1 MPSKKKKASASSSG
15 NEALD
20 AATDSTNSGEIKN
33 MEDDKEVPLNGGA
46 DHASN
51 HKQEK
56 RKKRKKGSDDGLAG
70 DDNGSAEK
78 KTLKVKIKLGDS
90 ETTTQAVDDDL
101 EPEKKKKKTKSKKSE
116 PPKDL
121 VVLLD
126 DVIEKLF
133 KADKKQIFWYPVQDE
148 VYLQTIKNPMDL
160 STLKSKLLQ
169 GKYDTVAHFK
179 ADLELI
185 YQNAETFNGTG
196 SPIHKQAEKLRAISS
211 KELASFSEDEK
222 IITPLTSDISSS
234 EECMIQ
240 IIDILK
246 FEDSYSIFHEPVP
259 LTVPGYHE
267 LIKKPMDFSTL
278 RKKVTEK
285 HISISKFEKYL
296 NRVFANAKKFNPV
309 GTIYHGEAVRI
320 GDFAKE
326 LIEQLK
332 TKFSK
337 GGLKTTPKI
346 TIKISDEEP
355 KEKKSKKKKQEDEKA
370 EKSAEQ
376 KEDKKSKKKKKEKK
390 IESKQENEQKNEV
403 EQVEEASI
411 NVESKETNEITT
423 PKKSSDKKKTPKS
436 KSSTKWRDRV
446 RITDLDFPELEK
458 DSLYT
463 LIDLIWKKLNEIDE
477 YSIFKNPVA
486 KDVPGYYDMIKEPM
500 DLSTM
505 KGKMDAKSYENW
517 RDFEDDVDRIYDNCK
532 LFNSQDSIFSK
543 EANRQQRWFR
553 KWKKDMVTHFGK
565 LQKSDLTPAFVSN
578 YFNEISV
585 VKTGAPKYD
594 LSALNDEEEEEEEIT
609 TLPKTSLC
617 YHLLKIAEDLKTQD
631 KNKYF
636 WNNVDESVHPN
647 YKEKVK
653 HPMSLSTIIDNCK
666 NMNYKTIDQFVN
678 DLDLIHSNTVNY
690 FTSSSKEAKEAK
702 RLFNLSKD
710 KVQPLRSKTF
720 KDVPS
725 TPVSQPKTNKRE
737 TRASS
742 SADIDSFIEPEVPS
756 KTSEKKKKPS
766 SQASQPKSTK
776 KKKTLPP
783 TNPYSKDIDLGW
795 VPMIQPCTYWQFPTY
810 TPDPNPENRPKSIES
825 NHDATQSFIDP
836 SSLSSSYS
844 RDDESVSSNDEEVG
858 PTPRKDK
865 KKEKPQAKPA
875 VDAASTFKTP
885 KTSKKD
891 KSVTIPQTPM
901 IITPPSSSF
910 TPASLLSPSAVQP
923 LSNKTAIPNI
933 VIENR
938 PLPKHSYLVK
948 KFRQSINFRN
958 PTYDWKTLQNMSLS
972 DCLKIFSDEDRTLE
986 EIVQCYKKQPDI
998 IPTHNLSYGM
1008 KDFKDV
1014 NEEDDDLIQRLIT
1027 IATKNSEK
1035 HQTHNLRDSDHS
1047 NSPKPGRRSSHHKVK
1062 DFIDEE
1068 EEEDDMDEDEED
1080 EELSDMEELYDD
1092 EGKKEKHVDEMED
1105 EEEDEEISEND
1116 VLEHILQDFETVTVP
1131 STRRSNPE
1139 EMFKKVKQTL
1149 IDEGVNIFVEE

>member
-1 MPSKKKKASASSSG
+1 MPSKKKKSSAASSGDG
-15 NEALD
+15 NLQNL
-20 AATDSTNSGEIKN
+20 NSGEIKN
-33 MEDDKEVPLNGGA
+33 MEDDKEPLNGV
-46 DHASN
+46 DHAS
-51 HKQEK
+51 HRKEEK
-56 RKKRKKGSDDGLAG
+56 RKKRKKGSDDGLGG
-70 DDNGSAEK
+70 DDNGSTDT

-90 ETTTQAVDDDL
+90 ETTTQAVDDL

-121 VVLLD
+121 VVVLD
-126 DVIEKLF
+126 EIIEKLF

-148 VYLQTIKNPMDL
+148 IYLKTINNPMDL
-160 STLKSKLLQ
+160 STLKSNLLQ
-169 GKYDTVAHFK
+169 GKYDTVARFK

-185 YQNAETFNGTG
+185 YQNAETYNGAG

-211 KELASFSEDEK
+211 KELSSFSNDDK
-222 IITPLTSDISSS
+222 IITPLTSDTSSA
-234 EECMIQ
+234 EECMTQ
-240 IIDILK
+240 ILDILK

-267 LIKKPMDFSTL
+267 LIKKPMDFATL
-278 RKKVTEK
+278 RKKVIEK

-296 NRVFANAKKFNPV
+296 NRVFANATKFNLP
-309 GTIYHGEAVRI
+309 GSIYHNEAVRI
-320 GDFAKE
+320 GEFAKG
-326 LIEQLK
+326 LTQQMK

-337 GGLKTTPKI
+337 GGSKAAPKI
-346 TIKISDEEP
+346 TIKISDQNEEP
-355 KEKKSKKKKQEDEKA
+355 KEKKSKKKKKEEK
-370 EKSAEQ
+370 EEQ
-376 KEDKKSKKKKKEKK
+376 SEETKDKKPKKKKKEKK
-390 IESKQENEQKNEV
+390 AVAKEDNEEKNGL
-403 EQVEEASI
+403 EQQAEEASA
-411 NVESKETNEITT
+411 NVESSETTDITT

-436 KSSTKWRDRV
+436 KPSTKWRDRV

-458 DSLYT
+458 DSLYS
-463 LIDLIWKKLNEIDE
+463 LINLIWNKLNDIDE
-477 YSIFKNPVA
+477 YSIFKTPVG
-486 KDVPGYYDMIKEPM
+486 KDVPGYHETIKEPM

-505 KGKMDAKSYENW
+505 KGKIDAKSYENW

-565 LQKSDLTPAFVSN
+565 HQKSDLTPTFVAN

-594 LSALNDEEEEEEEIT
+594 LSALNEEEESEEETT
-609 TLPKTSLC
+609 TLPRNSLC
-617 YHLLKIAEDLKTQD
+617 YHLLKIAEELKAQD
-631 KNKYF
+631 KSKYF
-636 WNNVDESVHPN
+636 WNNVDESIHPN

-666 NMNYKTIDQFVN
+666 NVHYKTIDQFVN
-678 DLDLIHSNTVNY
+678 DFDLLHSNTVNY
-690 FTSSSKEAKEAK
+690 FTSSSKEAKESK

-720 KDVPS
+720 KDVSS
-725 TPVSQPKTNKRE
+725 TSAAQQPKSNKRE

-742 SADIDSFIEPEVPS
+742 SAADIDSFMEPETPS
-756 KTSEKKKKPS
+756 KPSDKKKKPS
-766 SQASQPKSTK
+766 QTSQPKPSK
-776 KKKTLPP
+776 KKKALPP

-795 VPMIQPCTYWQFPTY
+795 VPMIQPCAYWQFPTY

-844 RDDESVSSNDEEVG
+844 RDDESVSSNDEE
-858 PTPRKDK
+858 TPRKDK
-865 KKEKPQAKPA
+865 KKEKAQAKAA
-875 VDAASTFKTP
+875 VDAVPTTFKTP
-885 KTSKKD
+885 KTSKKE
-891 KSVTIPQTPM
+891 KAVTIAQTPV
-901 IITPPSSSF
+901 ITTPSSF
-910 TPASLLSPSAVQP
+910 TPALLSPSIVQP
-923 LSNKTAIPNI
+923 LSNKTVIPNI

-938 PLPKHSYLVK
+938 PLPKHAYLVK
-948 KFRQSINFRN
+948 KFRQRINFRT
-958 PTYDWKTLQNMSLS
+958 PTYDWKALQNMSLG
-972 DCLKIFSDEDRTLE
+972 DCLKLFSDEDRTLE

-1008 KDFKDV
+1008 KDFKDI

-1027 IATKNSEK
+1027 IATKNSDK
-1035 HQTHNLRDSDHS
+1035 HHAQSHRDSDEMDS
-1047 NSPKPGRRSSHHKVK
+1047 ISPKPGRKSSLHRVK
-1062 DFIDEE
+1062 DYIDEDEE
-1068 EEEDDMDEDEED
+1068 EEDMDEDEED

-1105 EEEDEEISEND
+1105 DEEDEEISEND
-1116 VLEHILQDFETVTVP
+1116 VLEHVLQDFETVTVP

-1149 IDEGVNIFVEE
+1149 IDEGVNILVEDE